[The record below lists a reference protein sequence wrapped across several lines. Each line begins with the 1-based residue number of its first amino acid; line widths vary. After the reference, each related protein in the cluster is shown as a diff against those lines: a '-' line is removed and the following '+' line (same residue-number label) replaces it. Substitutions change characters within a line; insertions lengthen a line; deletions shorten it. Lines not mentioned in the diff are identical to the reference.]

1 MSQNLLLQIFLYVNV
16 FLVGALFAT
25 AIRHA
30 YAHFK
35 PEAHEVEKQQPKIQT
50 ANNHIP
56 PEIKEQMIQKAKE
69 DFQNVLNH
77 SATELEN
84 DLKSIVSQL
93 NGRLAKLGSEIVGD
107 EMKRYRMDLDQ
118 LRKQTEANISG
129 AQTEIT
135 AHQTDLKSKIDQR
148 RTELED
154 KLSEE
159 IAAEKQLLIQQIDT
173 KLADSVASFLTETLQ
188 HNIDMGS
195 QGTYLTAM
203 LEEHKAELVKEIA
216 DES

>member
-1 MSQNLLLQIFLYVNV
+1 MSQNFLQIFLYVNV
-16 FLVGALFAT
+16 FLIGALFAT

-35 PEAHEVEKQQPKIQT
+35 PASHEVEKPQPKSQPI
-50 ANNHIP
+50 NNRIP
-56 PEIKEQMIQKAKE
+56 PEVKEQMIQKAKI
-69 DFQNVLNH
+69 DFQTVLDH
-77 SATELEN
+77 SAAELEN

-93 NGRLAKLGSEIVGD
+93 NGRLAKLGSEIVSD

-148 RTELED
+148 RVELEN
-154 KLSEE
+154 KLNEE

-195 QGTYLTAM
+195 QGAYLTSM
-203 LEEHKAELVKEIA
+203 LEEHKSELVKEITN
-216 DES
+216 ES